1 MKRRIFLK
9 LLGISPVVPSV
20 LMAKEAYSEQPAWV
34 QESYRRQDKRRPVP
48 EPCPSNAMEQIQS
61 TTVYLIEWGPKDK
74 YLITPKEPHM
84 TATEILQ
91 RRGEAPWSFYINNKE
106 IDASRATDKFGG
118 LRMPFDGAKD
128 GDVCK
133 FVSRGTIY

>member
-1 MKRRIFLK
+1 MNRRIFLK

-20 LMAKEAYSEQPAWV
+20 LMATTPLLRKDV
-34 QESYRRQDKRRPVP
+34 
-48 EPCPSNAMEQIQS
+48 

-106 IDASRATDKFGG
+106 IDAGRATDKFGG